1 MSSTQRPD
9 LPSSVIDD
17 AVFECAEK
25 ICGVWEAA
33 GLNAESEAEILTQ
46 EIHTAV
52 SDAFERLLFRRGVAI
67 DRLKRGSGR

>member
-17 AVFECAEK
+17 AVFECVEK

>member
-1 MSSTQRPD
+1 MSSMSAGEY
-9 LPSSVIDD
+9 PSSVVDD
-17 AVFECAEK
+17 AIFECVEK
-25 ICGVWEAA
+25 ISGVWEAA

-52 SDAFERLLFRRGVAI
+52 SDAFERLLFRRGAAI